1 MRFALLLT
9 LGCLVMGF
17 ARAEDADEPNTR
29 AINKTAVAQWHAQCA
44 SNHADDTTIMLRPGV
59 LADRKTKRVEFFAEA
74 TGIKANETV
83 EFFLIA
89 ENSGNDYEAL
99 AIGLAEPVDIYD
111 AMLFIGMPLGRGMNP
126 QKLQFWPKGERVFMT
141 LDGHRIE
148 SFIVD
153 SETKRSLDPLG
164 LVFIGSQLVPAESG
178 DAPPTLAA
186 QTRSPH
192 AIAANYNES
201 DALFDVPYSA
211 PQTAVYSKQTL
222 NPEQIFPKGKRI
234 RVVIEPEY
242 KHDKRRIRDL
252 SLHIARGTNAT
263 PSLINAQ
270 LALQESGPSAKQITY
285 VLPQMLA
292 HLSAM
297 TDDGYD
303 PFVTVQIGD
312 AVTIGQ
318 LNELALL
325 LKAIDSEKGIR
336 VEPPTPGQLYYKAF
350 APNPAYRSREDRFLQ
365 PWELR
370 LRRGPDGVVSG
381 IATEITEIWTQGE
394 AKPAIETETHNTPS
408 PESLCKLLTSRK
420 PDVKVLLVYAPA
432 TLTHA
437 ELMSF
442 VSSVQKTHPFVHVYI
457 EPKP

>member
-1 MRFALLLT
+1 MRLTLLLT
-9 LGCLVMGF
+9 LGCILMGF
-17 ARAEDADEPNTR
+17 ARAEDAGESNR
-29 AINKTAVAQWHAQCA
+29 RSINKAAVAQWHAQCA
-44 SNHADDTTIMLRPGV
+44 SNHAGDADIMLRPGV

-74 TGIKANETV
+74 TGIQTDETV
-83 EFFLIA
+83 EFLLIA

-99 AIGLAEPVDIYD
+99 AIALAEPVDIYD
-111 AMLFIGMPLGRGMNP
+111 AMLFIGMPLGRGVNP
-126 QKLQFWPKGERVFMT
+126 EKLQFWPKGERVCMT
-141 LDGHRIE
+141 LDGHRAE

-153 SETKRSLDPLG
+153 SETKRVLDPLG
-164 LVFIGSQLVPAESG
+164 LVFIGSQLIPAESG
-178 DAPPTLAA
+178 EHPPTLAA
-186 QTRSPH
+186 QMRSPH

-222 NPEQIFPKGKRI
+222 NPELLLPEGKRI

-242 KHDKRRIRDL
+242 KHGKRRIRDL
-252 SLHIARGTNAT
+252 SLYVARGTNAT
-263 PSLINAQ
+263 PSLINAK
-270 LALQESGPSAKQITY
+270 LTLQERGPSTKQTDY
-285 VLPQMLA
+285 VLPKLLA

-303 PFVTVQIGD
+303 PFVTVHIGD

-325 LKAIDSEKGIR
+325 LQAIDSEKGIR
-336 VEPPTPGQLYYKAF
+336 VDPPAPEQLYYKAF
-350 APNPAYRSREDRFLQ
+350 APNEAYRSREDRFLQ

-370 LRRGPDGVVSG
+370 ISRAPDGVVSC
-381 IATEITEIWTQGE
+381 ITTEITEIWTQGE

-408 PESLCKLLTSRK
+408 PEALCTLLSSRK
-420 PDVKVLLVYAPA
+420 PDVKVLLIYTPA

-442 VSSVQKTHPFVHVYI
+442 VSPAQKTHPFVHVYI
-457 EPKP
+457 DPNR